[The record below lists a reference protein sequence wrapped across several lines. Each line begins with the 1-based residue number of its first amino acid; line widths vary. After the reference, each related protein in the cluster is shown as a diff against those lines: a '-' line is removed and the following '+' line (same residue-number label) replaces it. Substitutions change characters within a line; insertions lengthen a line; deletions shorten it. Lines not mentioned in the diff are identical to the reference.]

1 MNNSTIK
8 ERIEVINNIKIL
20 SDYFANVR
28 DTLCAPYGLS
38 SIQVVIVLD
47 VFNNP
52 NETKITD
59 ICKRLHKSTNTISP
73 LINRLVSKGFL
84 AKEQSKEDARVAYV
98 SLTEKSKEITSSI
111 NVDIRDFVWP
121 IFDQL
126 SDEEFESIKKALNI
140 LARYTK

>member
-84 AKEQSKEDARVAYV
+84 KKEQSKEDARVAMF
-98 SLTEKSKEITSSI
+98 L
-111 NVDIRDFVWP
+111 
-121 IFDQL
+121 
-126 SDEEFESIKKALNI
+126 
-140 LARYTK
+140 

>member
-84 AKEQSKEDARVAYV
+84 TKEQSKEDARVPFV
-98 SLTEKSKEITSSI
+98 SLTEKSKAITNSI
-111 NVDIRDFVWP
+111 NVDIHDFVWP

>member
-47 VFNNP
+47 VFKNP

-84 AKEQSKEDARVAYV
+84 TKEQSKEDARVAYV
-98 SLTEKSKEITSSI
+98 SLTEKSKEITNNI

>member
-20 SDYFANVR
+20 SDYFTNVR

-84 AKEQSKEDARVAYV
+84 KKEQSKEDARVAYV
-98 SLTEKSKEITSSI
+98 SLTEKSKAITNSI

>member
-28 DTLCAPYGLS
+28 DTLCAPYGLF

-84 AKEQSKEDARVAYV
+84 KKEQSKEDARVAYV
-98 SLTEKSKEITSSI
+98 SLTEKSKAITNSI

>member
-8 ERIEVINNIKIL
+8 ARIEVINNIKIL

-84 AKEQSKEDARVAYV
+84 TKEQSKEDARVAYV
-98 SLTEKSKEITSSI
+98 SLTEKSKEITNNI